1 VWSWVKTLTILK
13 VLPEN
18 APRVQRIESLS
29 RRVKLTRK
37 LLFSLL
43 LELLHTLIRIS
54 MEVRLAKI
62 RTLKMKIIQDYHL

>member
-1 VWSWVKTLTILK
+1 MTILK

-18 APRVQRIESLS
+18 APRVQRIESNS

-37 LLFSLL
+37 LLFSLS
-43 LELLHTLIRIS
+43 LEPLHTSIRIS

-62 RTLKMKIIQDYHL
+62 RTLKMRIIQDYHL